1 MERPDERRTA
11 RAVDAPVEQGLVVAG
26 GAAGAGASAAP
37 RAVGSAPR
45 AAEAVEARRAA
56 RAARISGVPHQ
67 PGPAS
72 DAAPAGHPG
81 AATGGAAP
89 AEQAVRDRRGVRGTG
104 VGGPGVKPVLP
115 RAESD
120 QLALRLQN
128 AVIGFVDG
136 PWRSVEEADALF
148 EEASARIAAC
158 LAERRRLLRTAWQ
171 EGAADGDG
179 AGTEQLRTALRDY
192 RDVMQRL
199 LKV

>member
-1 MERPDERRTA
+1 MAEA
-11 RAVDAPVEQGLVVAG
+11 
-26 GAAGAGASAAP
+26 AAGSAGSGASAAP

-45 AAEAVEARRAA
+45 AVGSAPRAAEAAEARRAA

-67 PGPAS
+67 PGPAGEGE
-72 DAAPAGHPG
+72 AHTGHPG

-89 AEQAVRDRRGVRGTG
+89 AEHRTAVRDRRGVRGTG

-148 EEASARIAAC
+148 EEATARITAC

>member
-11 RAVDAPVEQGLVVAG
+11 RAVDTPAAQAPVVAE
-26 GAAGAGASAAP
+26 GADGAGASA
-37 RAVGSAPR
+37 APR

-56 RAARISGVPHQ
+56 RAARISGVPQQ
-67 PGPAS
+67 PGPA
-72 DAAPAGHPG
+72 DGGAAPTGQPG
-81 AATGGAAP
+81 AVTGGAAP
-89 AEQAVRDRRGVRGTG
+89 AEHRTAVRDRRGVRGTG

-136 PWRSVEEADALF
+136 PWQSVEEADALF
-148 EEASARIAAC
+148 EEATARITAC

-171 EGAADGDG
+171 EGPADGDG